1 MRKDLNPS
9 LLFLVRLQG
18 VERLLDE
25 LAAQFFF
32 VLQWQLGITGDM
44 NDAGSQDDAVG
55 TDHFGDGSRRG
66 DLHHWDAG
74 FFEFGGDR
82 SAAASAGASS

>member
-1 MRKDLNPS
+1 MDSNPS
-9 LLFLVRLQG
+9 LLLLVRLQS
-18 VERLLDE
+18 VERLLHQFST
-25 LAAQFFF
+25 QFFF
-32 VLQWQLGITGDM
+32 ILQRQLGVAGDM
-44 NDAGSQDDAVG
+44 DDAGSKDDAVG
-55 TDHFGDGSRRG
+55 ADHFGDGPRGG